1 MKFFYYSLIFFSC
14 FLSAKFNAQAPNDTI
29 ANGMAFKLGSKLTL
43 KLVKNTQNS
52 FDYKVI
58 KYSEFSEQFKIFET
72 EKLFDKTP
80 EKETI
85 EVIFGIGYY
94 REGKDDKDYQT
105 VMLSRN
111 NYSFPL
117 QFDAEIKI
125 WNKEEF
131 EKTSVTPL
139 NPGTRHTELWPYKI
153 DFLALINFRNYS
165 YQPK

>member
-14 FLSAKFNAQAPNDTI
+14 LLLTNKLYSQTPNDTI

-43 KLVKNTQNS
+43 KLVKNSQNS

-58 KYSEFSEQFKIFET
+58 KYSEFTEQFKIFET
-72 EKLFDKTP
+72 EKLFEKNP
-80 EKETI
+80 EKETV

-94 REGKDDKDYQT
+94 KEGKDDKDFQT

-153 DFLALINFRNYS
+153 DFLALINFRQYS
-165 YQPK
+165 FK

>member
-1 MKFFYYSLIFFSC
+1 MKYFFYSLIFFSS
-14 FLSAKFNAQAPNDTI
+14 FLFTNKLTAQSANDTI

-43 KLVKNTQNS
+43 KLVKNIQNS

-58 KYSEFSEQFKIFET
+58 KYSEFTEQFKIFET
-72 EKLFDKTP
+72 EKLFEKNP

-94 REGKDDKDYQT
+94 KEGKDEKDFQT
-105 VMLSRN
+105 VMLSKN

-117 QFDAEIKI
+117 QFDAEIKV

-131 EKTSVTPL
+131 EATSVTPL

-153 DFLALINFRNYS
+153 DYIALINFRNYTS
-165 YQPK
+165 K

>member
-1 MKFFYYSLIFFSC
+1 MKFFYYSLIFFHC
-14 FLSAKFNAQAPNDTI
+14 LLSAKFNAQAPNDTI

-94 REGKDDKDYQT
+94 RDGKEDKDYQS

-165 YQPK
+165 YQQK

>member
-14 FLSAKFNAQAPNDTI
+14 FLSSKFNAQAPNDTI

-94 REGKDDKDYQT
+94 REGKEDKDYQT

-131 EKTSVTPL
+131 ERTSVTPL
-139 NPGTRHTELWPYKI
+139 NPSTRHTELWPYKI